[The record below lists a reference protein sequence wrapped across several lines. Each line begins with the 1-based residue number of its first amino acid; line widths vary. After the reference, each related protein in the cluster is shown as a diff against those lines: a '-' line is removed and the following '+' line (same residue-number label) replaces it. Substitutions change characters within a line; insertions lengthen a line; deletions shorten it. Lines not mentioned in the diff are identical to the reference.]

1 MKKYEVGG
9 YMKDKDIQK
18 AGKFVIETLEK
29 ITKKQDLIVMPV
41 DNLRKLLVEIRYP
54 IDEKVIS
61 LINTLREDTKK
72 FIENLKEVFE

>member
-1 MKKYEVGG
+1 
-9 YMKDKDIQK
+9 MKDKDIQK